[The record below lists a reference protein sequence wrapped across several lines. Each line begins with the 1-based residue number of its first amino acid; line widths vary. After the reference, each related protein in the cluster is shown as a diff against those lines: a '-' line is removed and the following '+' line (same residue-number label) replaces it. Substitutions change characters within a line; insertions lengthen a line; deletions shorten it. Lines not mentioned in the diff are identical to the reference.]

1 MKKENDVQVVEVNNE
16 FQSNFIVEESVT
28 VKLKKIRKHR
38 TNSFITRKY
47 RHPMVRQ

>member
-28 VKLKKIRKHR
+28 VKLKKIRNFDIR
-38 TNSFITRKY
+38 LWF
-47 RHPMVRQ
+47 